1 MGGFQEMFKK
11 YRFCLIL
18 SVMAVVLVVSA
29 LLFLKEE
36 EEQPVD
42 VCPESIEV
50 SDVFKAELLNTEQ
63 DADSDA
69 NPEPEKE
76 PMGETAEATVY
87 EENTESETVQ
97 VGIAEVEQENP
108 VSITETE
115 EVQERDAEAENI
127 PESIALP
134 EDAKVPEDTEVLE
147 KPTEQEPVQ
156 AAVSEQESIPQE
168 EQEVK
173 PPAEEEQEIPS
184 SQKQEKVCKH
194 SWVFESFYQEPTCS
208 NGGLENQVCAHC
220 GETQITGGTPT
231 GKHEFKVETPGDCCS
246 EEVVVCMVCNHREI
260 KEKDM
265 GNHMDVEDGFCYG
278 CGETIK

>member
-11 YRFCLIL
+11 YRLCLIL

-29 LLFLKEE
+29 LLLLKGE

-42 VCPESIEV
+42 VYPESIEV
-50 SDVFKAELLNTEQ
+50 SDVFKAELT
-63 DADSDA
+63 DT
-69 NPEPEKE
+69 NPEPVQGSVE
-76 PMGETAEATVY
+76 ETAEAIVK
-87 EENTESETVQ
+87 EENIESETVQ
-97 VGIAEVEQENP
+97 VDTTEVEQENA

-115 EVQERDAEAENI
+115 EVPEREAEAENI
-127 PESIALP
+127 PESTAVP
-134 EDAKVPEDTEVLE
+134 KDTKVPEDTKASENPAV
-147 KPTEQEPVQ
+147 QEPVQ
-156 AAVSEQESIPQE
+156 ATVPEQESIPQE

-184 SQKQEKVCKH
+184 SQEQEKVCAH
-194 SWVFESFYQEPTCS
+194 SWIFESFYQEPTCS

-246 EEVVVCMVCNHREI
+246 EEVVVCTVCNHREI
-260 KEKDM
+260 KEKDT
-265 GNHMDVEDGFCYG
+265 GNHIDVEDGFCYG

>member
-11 YRFCLIL
+11 YRLCLIL

-29 LLFLKEE
+29 LLLLKEE

-42 VCPESIEV
+42 VYPESIEV
-50 SDVFKAELLNTEQ
+50 SDVFKAELPNTEP

-69 NPEPEKE
+69 DPEPEKE

-87 EENTESETVQ
+87 EEKVESEAVQ
-97 VGIAEVEQENP
+97 VDTAEVEQENL
-108 VSITETE
+108 VSMTETE
-115 EVQERDAEAENI
+115 EMPERDAEATTI
-127 PESIALP
+127 PESTVMP
-134 EDAKVPEDTEVLE
+134 ENTEVPRDTEVLE
-147 KPTEQEPVQ
+147 NPAAQ
-156 AAVSEQESIPQE
+156 ANVPEQESIPQE

-184 SQKQEKVCKH
+184 SQKQEEPCAH

-231 GKHEFKVETPGDCCS
+231 EKHEFKVETPGDCCS
-246 EEVVVCMVCNHREI
+246 EEVVVCTVCNHREI
-260 KEKDM
+260 KEKDT
-265 GNHMDVEDGFCYG
+265 GNHIDVEDGFCYG

>member
-1 MGGFQEMFKK
+1 MGGVQEMFKK
-11 YRFCLIL
+11 YRLCLIL

-29 LLFLKEE
+29 LVLLKGE

-42 VCPESIEV
+42 VYPESIEV
-50 SDVFKAELLNTEQ
+50 SDVFKAELTDTEL
-63 DADSDA
+63 DADLDA
-69 NPEPEKE
+69 DPEPEKE

-97 VGIAEVEQENP
+97 VDIAEVEQENP
-108 VSITETE
+108 VSMTETE
-115 EVQERDAEAENI
+115 EMPEREAENETI
-127 PESIALP
+127 PESIAM
-134 EDAKVPEDTEVLE
+134 PEDTKV
-147 KPTEQEPVQ
+147 TEDTGASDNPAEPESVQ
-156 AAVSEQESIPQE
+156 ATVPEQESIPQE

-173 PPAEEEQEIPS
+173 TPAEEEQEIPS
-184 SQKQEKVCKH
+184 SQEQEKVCAH
-194 SWVFESFYQEPTCS
+194 SWVFESFYQVPTCS
-208 NGGLENQVCAHC
+208 NGGLETQACAHC

-246 EEVVVCMVCNHREI
+246 EEVVVCTVCNQREI
-260 KEKDM
+260 KEKDT

>member
-11 YRFCLIL
+11 YRLCLIL
-18 SVMAVVLVVSA
+18 SVMAVILVVSA
-29 LLFLKEE
+29 LLLLKEE

-42 VCPESIEV
+42 VYPESIEV
-50 SDVFKAELLNTEQ
+50 SHVFKAELPNTEQ

-69 NPEPEKE
+69 DQEPEKE

-87 EENTESETVQ
+87 EEKVESEAVQ
-97 VGIAEVEQENP
+97 VDTAEVEQENL

-115 EVQERDAEAENI
+115 EMPEHDAEATTI
-127 PESIALP
+127 PESTVMP
-134 EDAKVPEDTEVLE
+134 ENTEVPRDTEVLE
-147 KPTEQEPVQ
+147 NPAAQ
-156 AAVSEQESIPQE
+156 ATVPEQESIPQE

-184 SQKQEKVCKH
+184 LQEQEKVCAH

-246 EEVVVCMVCNHREI
+246 EEVVVCTVCNHREI
-260 KEKDM
+260 KEKDQ
-265 GNHMDVEDGFCYG
+265 GNHIDVEDGFCYG